1 MAISV
6 DTVYQRVLALANKE
20 QRGYITPQ
28 EFNLLAGQAQ
38 MEIFE
43 QYFYD
48 AKSEDA
54 NLKNSTEFSNVD
66 EILDEKISVFKTSG
80 DVIISSG
87 GEFGVLPTDLYR
99 LGNVY
104 NNSSMVEVE
113 EITSTEAM
121 YLLQSPLTSPTIQ
134 FPAFV
139 RSSNSIINVYPN
151 LSSISCNYIRL
162 PSTPQWGYVVVNEK
176 ALYNNG
182 TSTNF
187 EIHIGDSSELV
198 YKILSLAGIVIA
210 KPGLGTY
217 GDQQINTQKTQ
228 EKQ

>member
-66 EILDEKISVFKTSG
+66 EILDEKISVFKASSSIPT
-80 DVIISSG
+80 SSG
-87 GEFGVLPTDLYR
+87 FGILPGNLYR

-104 NNSSMVEVE
+104 NSGSMVEVE

-151 LSSISCNYIRL
+151 LSGISCNYIRL

>member
-48 AKSEDA
+48 AKSEDG

-66 EILDEKISVFKTSG
+66 EILDEKISTFKTSSS
-80 DVIISSG
+80 IAISSG
-87 GEFGVLPTDLYR
+87 VGTLPGNLYR
-99 LGNVY
+99 LGNIY
-104 NNSSMVEVE
+104 NSNSMVELE

-121 YLLQSPLTSPTIQ
+121 YLLQSPLTSPTIS

-139 RSSNSIINVYPN
+139 RRSYSTIRVYPN
-151 LSSISCNYIRL
+151 QANIGCNFTRL
-162 PSTPQWGYVVVNEK
+162 PVTPKWGYVVVNEK
-176 ALYNNG
+176 ALYKYY
-182 TSTNF
+182 
-187 EIHIGDSSELV
+187 H
-198 YKILSLAGIVIA
+198 
-210 KPGLGTY
+210 
-217 GDQQINTQKTQ
+217 
-228 EKQ
+228 